1 MEPIIGRLRRV
12 LKLEAGVFQE
22 IGADPAATVQAIIV
36 VVLASL
42 IGGLG
47 VLIGPGDFGF
57 GSWLLSGLFSVVGL
71 AVGAGILYL
80 LSRMFKAQGDYMSLF
95 RSLGYASAPQALSI
109 IPIIG
114 GIVGVIWSIIL
125 AIRAVKETQNV
136 GDGTAVAIVLI
147 PAAIVFVIVLILVLA
162 VGMAILGLGAAAA
175 SS

>member
-1 MEPIIGRLRRV
+1 VEPIIGRLKRA

-36 VVLASL
+36 VVAAAL

-47 VLIGPGDFGF
+47 ALIGPGEFGF
-57 GSWLLSGLFSVVGL
+57 GSWIFSGIFSVVGL
-71 AVGAGILYL
+71 AVGAGIIYL
-80 LSRMFKAQGDYMSLF
+80 VSRLFKAQGDYMSLF

-109 IPIIG
+109 IPIVG
-114 GIVGVIWSIIL
+114 GIVGAIWSIIL
-125 AIRAVKETQNV
+125 AIRAVKETQTV

-147 PAAIVFVIVLILVLA
+147 PAAIVFVILLILVLA

>member
-1 MEPIIGRLRRV
+1 VEPIIGRLRRV

-36 VVLASL
+36 VVVASL

-57 GSWLLSGLFSVVGL
+57 GSWILSGLFSVVGL

>member
-1 MEPIIGRLRRV
+1 MEPIIGRLKRA
-12 LKLEAGVFQE
+12 LKMETGVFQE

-36 VVLASL
+36 VVAAAL

-57 GSWLLSGLFSVVGL
+57 GSWILSGIFSVVGL
-71 AVGAGILYL
+71 TVGAGIIYL
-80 LSRMFKAQGDYMSLF
+80 VSRMFKAQGDYMSLF

-109 IPIIG
+109 IPFIG
-114 GIVGVIWSIIL
+114 GIVGAVWSIIL

-136 GDGTAVAIVLI
+136 VDGTAVAIVLI

>member
-1 MEPIIGRLRRV
+1 
-12 LKLEAGVFQE
+12 LEAGVFQE

-36 VVLASL
+36 VVVASL

>member
-36 VVLASL
+36 VVVASL